1 MGAVAV
7 DEVLAGEEGG
17 PHVGHHRS
25 TRGLSFGRRTRA
37 GSMTKPRLWA
47 YSTKAWLSR
56 GSVESA
62 LSTMADMLSGMRVA
76 NTPPKKAHAAS
87 QPAITASV
95 VWEKLTHTK
104 QCRLKQA
111 VKIST

>member
-1 MGAVAV
+1 M
-7 DEVLAGEEGG
+7 
-17 PHVGHHRS
+17 R
-25 TRGLSFGRRTRA
+25 
-37 GSMTKPRLWA
+37 KPRLWA
-47 YSTKAWLSR
+47 YSTKAWLNR
-56 GSVESA
+56 GSVGLA
-62 LSTMADMLSGMRVA
+62 LSTTAERLSGMTVE

-87 QPAITASV
+87 QPSMTASV